1 MVVIA
6 EAFLQYIERIAINQ
20 SLGMN
25 PSPAPITYKR
35 YVDDTHCR
43 FPDFEHA
50 NKFLDILNAQ
60 EPRIQFTVEQE
71 NDQKEMNFLDI
82 TIRKTGMEVLY
93 SKFTEKML
101 SQTYKY
107 NPILPFQI
115 RSKTVYLKVFWHVHI
130 RFVLR
135 NILMKKLVSWKT
147 FS

>member
-60 EPRIQFTVEQE
+60 EPRIQFTVERE

-82 TIRKTGMEVLY
+82 TKKYRRWKFCFQNLPKKCYHKRTNTTQFCR
-93 SKFTEKML
+93 SKFD
-101 SQTYKY
+101 QRRC
-107 NPILPFQI
+107 I
-115 RSKTVYLKVFWHVHI
+115 
-130 RFVLR
+130 
-135 NILMKKLVSWKT
+135 
-147 FS
+147 